1 MVGFWL
7 NSARDVLPYGSVACS
22 QAPYLSAIRVNI
34 HILTAWAENG
44 ARLPIRAWKI
54 LWHKVGDTRGLAMSS
69 GHFPAAPRSR
79 KHSPERP
86 RLRAVAPIQ
95 LSIPPESPTRFMARI
110 DAFFKLMS
118 EQKASDLHLSTSNP
132 PMLRINGDLIRV
144 DYPPLTNDELQS
156 MVYEI
161 APEMKIKVF
170 EETGDVDF
178 GYEIPGVARYRANFL
193 NQKYGIAAVFR
204 LIPSKVL
211 TCDDL
216 GLPPVLKR
224 FPLLKKG
231 LVLVT
236 GPTGS
241 GKSTTLAAMIDYANL
256 HRQDHII
263 TVEDPIEFVH
273 KSQQCLVNHR
283 EVGVHTK
290 SFAAALRG
298 ALREDPDVILVGEM
312 RDLETIELALTAA
325 ATGHLVFGTLH
336 TSSAAKTVDRVIDVF
351 PTSQQNQVRATLAES
366 LKGVVAQNL
375 FRRIDKPGRV
385 AALEILVFDSAI
397 ANLVREGKTHQIP
410 GMIQVGKKKGNQ
422 PLDDAIMDHLRSLRI
437 SPEEAYE
444 KANDKKKFRPFLQQ
458 PPDDFE
464 D

>member
-1 MVGFWL
+1 
-7 NSARDVLPYGSVACS
+7 
-22 QAPYLSAIRVNI
+22 
-34 HILTAWAENG
+34 
-44 ARLPIRAWKI
+44 
-54 LWHKVGDTRGLAMSS
+54 
-69 GHFPAAPRSR
+69 
-79 KHSPERP
+79 
-86 RLRAVAPIQ
+86 
-95 LSIPPESPTRFMARI
+95 MARI

-132 PMLRINGDLIRV
+132 PMLRINGDLVRV

-178 GYEIPGVARYRANFL
+178 GYEIPGGARYRANFL

-366 LKGVVAQNL
+366 LKGVIAQN
-375 FRRIDKPGRV
+375 
-385 AALEILVFDSAI
+385 
-397 ANLVREGKTHQIP
+397 
-410 GMIQVGKKKGNQ
+410 
-422 PLDDAIMDHLRSLRI
+422 
-437 SPEEAYE
+437 
-444 KANDKKKFRPFLQQ
+444 
-458 PPDDFE
+458 
-464 D
+464 